1 MAVAPASCASSI
13 SARAPDMVS
22 AVMDVHSRVLFLGA
36 GMLAAATGA
45 ACCPVWAAN
54 ATALPRPRFLF
65 LQDRLNVA

>member
-13 SARAPDMVS
+13 SARAPEMVL

-45 ACCPVWAAN
+45 ACCPVWAAT
-54 ATALPRPRFLF
+54 ATGLPRPRLLL
-65 LQDRLNVA
+65 LQDRPDVA